1 LNHYRIGGLAVES
14 AMPLRGAIRAP
25 ADAGKADVRV
35 VFGDLPEDLPDVT
48 ARGPNWA
55 IAGDA
60 CLLRVKGVARFL
72 ITGGREIR
80 VELAP
85 GETAADATVYLLGS
99 AFGILQHQ
107 RGRMVLHASAVVV
120 GDRAV
125 LFCGPSGAGKST
137 LAASLDT
144 VGYPCLSDDVCG
156 IEFTGAEPVV
166 LPDGR
171 MLKLWA
177 DAADHLAVGERQG
190 PPIRHDID
198 KYYVEPESSAAHRR
212 LAVSAIYLLA
222 KSPEAAPPSLVRL
235 RGPDAALALRR
246 NAYRPQF
253 LRRFGLESAYFGWSA
268 ALHRQ
273 AGVFRL
279 ARPFNLTAMPGVVR
293 ALEGHWRELGLLP
306 GGARGADDRFDSA
319 PMSSPEREPAAELS
333 DAAHITRAE
342 GWLSA
347 QSDDGVM
354 MKGRGP
360 TDYIGVGGA
369 GGEIWKLLERPR
381 TMGELC
387 TQLAASYGVSV
398 GDLRADVAAFIQG
411 LAARGALLID

>member
-1 LNHYRIGGLAVES
+1 
-14 AMPLRGAIRAP
+14 MPLRGAIRAP
-25 ADAGKADVRV
+25 ADADKADVRV
-35 VFGDLPEDLPDVT
+35 VFGAAPEDLPDAT
-48 ARGPNWA
+48 ARGLNWA

-60 CLLRVKGVARFL
+60 CLLHVKGVARFL

-85 GETAADATVYLLGS
+85 GETAEDATVYLLGS

-107 RGRMVLHASAVVV
+107 RGRMVLHASAVAI

-137 LAASLDT
+137 LAASLNA

-156 IEFTGAEPVV
+156 IEFSGAEPVV

-177 DAADHLAVGERQG
+177 DAAAHLAVGKRQG
-190 PPIRHDID
+190 PAIRHDID
-198 KYYVEPESSAAHRR
+198 KYYVEPESSAADRR
-212 LAVSAIYLLA
+212 LPVAAIYLLA
-222 KSPEAAPPSLVRL
+222 KAPDAGSPSLLRL

-268 ALHRQ
+268 ALHRH

-279 ARPFNLTAMPGVVR
+279 TRPFDLAAMPTVVR
-293 ALEGHWRELGLLP
+293 ALEDHWRGLGLLP
-306 GGARGADDRFDSA
+306 GGTHGTDDGFA
-319 PMSSPEREPAAELS
+319 PAPTALREREPGAELS

-347 QSDDGVM
+347 QSDDGFM
-354 MKGRGP
+354 MKGQGP

-387 TQLAASYGVSV
+387 AQLADNYGVGV
-398 GDLRADVAAFIQG
+398 DELRADVAAFVQG
-411 LAARGALLID
+411 LAARGALLVD